1 MNLTLNQEMD
11 RHCFLKCTQRDAAA
25 VRSFS
30 QLRGVSTASTI
41 SNT

>member
-1 MNLTLNQEMD
+1 MNLTLDQEVD
-11 RHCFLKCTQRDAAA
+11 RRFLKCMQRAGSA

-30 QLRGVSTASTI
+30 QLRGVSTTSTI